1 MILEIN
7 EFVNPEYPTDLLSFY
22 NIFYFSLT
30 NKTVVIAVFPEL
42 YVNLFEINSL
52 WGVIQNVK

>member
-7 EFVNPEYPTDLLSFY
+7 EFVNLEYPTDLLNFY
-22 NIFYFSLT
+22 NVFYFSLT
-30 NKTVVIAVFPEL
+30 NKTVVVAVFPEL
-42 YVNLFEINSL
+42 DVNLFEINSL